1 MLTHVLIGI
10 AAIVLAIW
18 STSDHGAGHLAA

>member
-10 AAIVLAIW
+10 AVLVLAIW
-18 STSDHGAGHLAA
+18 STGEHGAGHLAA